1 MKLELVFVAFFA
13 SVAFGFRVNTS
24 NDSPDSTEMYEPRGV
39 DKGFKL
45 LYNLYRMFKSK
56 GELRPA
62 KPKYEIVP
70 LNGIYP
76 DDYYTSRIDKLV
88 TLADLNKQ
96 DGNGMA
102 SDMMK
107 ESETKKEE
115 EPQYWLFDKYSKKVD
130 LVLLTKILLKLI
142 IFKKI
147 VKFIA
152 LVCLLFF
159 IPAIKDDSAK
169 EERNAGSLNV
179 YGEKFDSKKIQSEKL
194 ISCRSNRLPIEGNS
208 NIRNHGSR
216 SFFD

>member
-1 MKLELVFVAFFA
+1 MNLELVFVAFFA
-13 SVAFGFRVNTS
+13 SIAFGFRVNTS
-24 NDSPDSTEMYEPRGV
+24 NDSPDLTELSEPRGV
-39 DKGFKL
+39 NKGFKL

-70 LNGIYP
+70 LNGVYP

-96 DGNGMA
+96 DDNGMT
-102 SDMMK
+102 SDMMMK

-169 EERNAGSLNV
+169 EERNTGSMSV
-179 YGEKFDSKKIQSEKL
+179 YGEKIDSKKIQTENIFNFTSCQL
-194 ISCRSNRLPIEGNS
+194 I
-208 NIRNHGSR
+208 
-216 SFFD
+216 